1 MNCGNMRVWIGVC
14 LILGACTYLSAGS
27 AVSPEKTK
35 TGTDVFRDE
44 PAARALYEQM
54 VQAMRGAR
62 TLSYTAKHAFS
73 RQDAIYG
80 ICKYRIWLKKPNH
93 FRVETLNPDGS
104 TQGTLVGDG
113 DHLWLFWSGDRPRF
127 GFEEGESYEKTRKN
141 VYNTKKT
148 PLGRHSIGHEV
159 ALIGGGT
166 IVDPST
172 FHGYTD
178 SLEPYLD
185 GAKGMGTEDVSGEAC
200 DEIEVSFMK
209 HQRSWYLWL
218 SQKDHLPRK
227 MKEVVR
233 VSEELVILESWFDL
247 VVNGEVPDDKFVWRP
262 PEGWRPWEMPDPEE
276 QLLKPGTPAP
286 DFELTAGD
294 GSKIKLSDHRDK
306 IVWLY
311 MWRAG

>member
-1 MNCGNMRVWIGVC
+1 MVNRRFKCIFVIVAALTVGFVGKARAAEEGNETAGGV
-14 LILGACTYLSAGS
+14 
-27 AVSPEKTK
+27 
-35 TGTDVFRDE
+35 FQDE

-62 TLSYTAKHAFS
+62 TLSYTAKHSFGQEGWVQS
-73 RQDAIYG
+73 YG
-80 ICKYRIWLKKPNH
+80 KYRVWLKKPNH

-104 TQGTLVGDG
+104 IQGTLVGDG
-113 DHLWLFWSGDRPRF
+113 DHLWLFWSGDRPRLEL
-127 GFEEGESYEKTRKN
+127 EEDESYEKTRKN
-141 VYNTKKT
+141 VYITKRT

-159 ALIGGGT
+159 AWIGGGT

-178 SLEPYLD
+178 SLHPYLD
-185 GAKGMGTEDVSGEAC
+185 GAEGMGTEEVSGEAC
-200 DEIEVSFMK
+200 NVIEVSFMK

-233 VSEELVILESWFDL
+233 VSEDLVILESWFDL
-247 VVNGEVPDDKFVWRP
+247 VIDGEIPDDKFVWTP
-262 PEGWRPWEMPDPEE
+262 PEGWQPWERPDPET

-286 DFELTAGD
+286 DFELTAAD

-311 MWRAG
+311 IWRAG

>member
-1 MNCGNMRVWIGVC
+1 MGSRRFKYIFVVVAALTVGLLGMAPAAEEEHETADGV
-14 LILGACTYLSAGS
+14 
-27 AVSPEKTK
+27 
-35 TGTDVFRDE
+35 FQDE

-62 TLSYTAKHAFS
+62 TLSYTAKHAFGQEGWVQS
-73 RQDAIYG
+73 FG
-80 ICKYRIWLKKPNH
+80 KYRIWLKKPNH
-93 FRVETLNPDGS
+93 FRVETLNRDGS
-104 TQGTLVGDG
+104 LQGTLVGDG
-113 DHLWLFWSGDRPRF
+113 DHLWLFWSGDRPRLQ
-127 GFEEGESYEKTRKN
+127 FEEDESYEKTRKN
-141 VYNTKKT
+141 VYITKKT

-159 ALIGGGT
+159 AWIGGGT

-178 SLEPYLD
+178 SLHPYLD
-185 GAKGMGTEDVSGEAC
+185 GAKGMGTEDVSGETC
-200 DEIEVSFMK
+200 DAIEVSFMK

-233 VSEELVILESWFDL
+233 VSEDLVILESWFDL
-247 VVNGEVPDDKFVWRP
+247 VIDGEIPDDKFVWTP
-262 PEGWRPWEMPDPEE
+262 PEGWRPWESPDPAE

-286 DFELTAGD
+286 DFELTAAD

>member
-1 MNCGNMRVWIGVC
+1 MGNRRFRYVFVVAALAAAFSGKVP
-14 LILGACTYLSAGS
+14 AAEEKNETVD
-27 AVSPEKTK
+27 AV
-35 TGTDVFRDE
+35 FQDE

-54 VQAMRGAR
+54 VRAMRGAR

-80 ICKYRIWLKKPNH
+80 ICKYRIWLKKPNY

-104 TQGTLVGDG
+104 AQGKLVGDG
-113 DHLWLFWSGDRPRF
+113 DHLWLFWSGDRPR
-127 GFEEGESYEKTRKN
+127 GEYEEDESYEKTRKN
-141 VYNTKKT
+141 MYITKKT

-159 ALIGGGT
+159 AWIGGGT

-178 SLEPYLD
+178 SLHPYLD
-185 GAKGMGTEDVSGEAC
+185 GVRGMGTEDVSGEAC

-227 MKEVVR
+227 MKEIVR
-233 VSEELVILESWFDL
+233 VSDDLVILESWFDL
-247 VVNGEVPDDKFVWRP
+247 VIDGEIPDDKFVWTP
-262 PEGWRPWEMPDPEE
+262 PEGWRPWERPDPET

-306 IVWLY
+306 VVWLY
-311 MWRAG
+311 IWRAG